1 MSWYGSDASMQDF
14 EDRHGLTFPSLR
26 DDDGSLFAHF
36 GVVSRRRG
44 CSCRRTAPRTWCSA
58 PCPRTSW
65 RSGWRPWRR
74 GDASRLAESS
84 SMGFRDIGKR
94 LKASVEELDNAR
106 LQGRF
111 VGKELTPIEELPL
124 RTPIRVGGE
133 VTRMRITPRSGT
145 PALEVVVCDGTGD
158 LVVDVHRSAHRR
170 RHGER
175 ARRALRGRR
184 PPGAG
189 PAGPAQPGLHAAARV
204 GHLVRWGLRP
214 R

>member
-1 MSWYGSDASMQDF
+1 MGVRVGDGTADLVLGAMP
-14 EDRHGLTFPSLR
+14 EDELAERLEALAAAVTE
-26 DDDGSLFAHF
+26 
-36 GVVSRRRG
+36 
-44 CSCRRTAPRTWCSA
+44 
-58 PCPRTSW
+58 
-65 RSGWRPWRR
+65 
-74 GDASRLAESS
+74 RLADSS
-84 SMGFRDIGKR
+84 SMGLRDIGKR

-158 LVVDVHRSAHRR
+158 LVVVFTGRRTVGGMGNGRGVLFEGVAHQ
-170 RHGER
+170 E
-175 ARRALRGRR
+175 RGR
-184 PPGAG
+184 PVLLNPAYTLLPDVGPLGA
-189 PAGPAQPGLHAAARV
+189 
-204 GHLVRWGLRP
+204 GLRP